1 METYVTIDGIDGK
14 KFDTVED
21 AVLYIEEQEIETAEI
36 DIYSED
42 GTFLEYQTIESK
54 NNYSFVMYG
63 IFTIVNDNGQ
73 QEWFNNT
80 EMQYNSEQ
88 EAREII
94 GDLPQGEYIISKIQQ
109 DVYTYY
115 EYTDI
120 DTIFVTK

>member
-1 METYVTIDGIDGK
+1 MKTYVTIDGIDGK

-21 AVLYIEEQEIETAEI
+21 AVLYIEEQEMETAEI

-54 NNYSFVMYG
+54 NDYSFVMYG
-63 IFTIVNDNGQ
+63 IFIINDNGQ
-73 QEWFNNT
+73 QEWYNNT
-80 EMQYNSEQ
+80 ETQYNTEE

-94 GDLPQGEYIISKIQQ
+94 GNLPQGKYIISKIQQ

-115 EYTDI
+115 EYEDI
-120 DTIFVTK
+120 DIINK

>member
-1 METYVTIDGIDGK
+1 MKTYVTIDGIDDK

-21 AVLYIEEQEIETAEI
+21 AVFYIKEQELETTEEI

-54 NNYSFVMYG
+54 NDYSFVMYG
-63 IFTIVNDNGQ
+63 IFIINDNGQ
-73 QEWFNNT
+73 QEWYGNT
-80 EMQYNSEQ
+80 ETQYNTE
-88 EAREII
+88 EETREII
-94 GDLPQGEYIISKIQQ
+94 GNLPQGEYIISKIQQ

>member
-1 METYVTIDGIDGK
+1 MKTYVAIDGIDGK

-21 AVLYIEEQEIETAEI
+21 AVLYIEEQEMETAEI

-54 NNYSFVMYG
+54 NDYSFVMYG
-63 IFTIVNDNGQ
+63 IFIINDNGQ
-73 QEWFNNT
+73 QEWYNNT
-80 EMQYNSEQ
+80 ETQYNTEE

-94 GDLPQGEYIISKIQQ
+94 GNLPQGKYIISKIQQ

-115 EYTDI
+115 EYEDI
-120 DTIFVTK
+120 DIINK

>member
-1 METYVTIDGIDGK
+1 MKTYVTIDGIDGK

-21 AVLYIEEQEIETAEI
+21 AVLYIEEQEMETAEI

-54 NNYSFVMYG
+54 KDYSFVMYG
-63 IFTIVNDNGQ
+63 IFIINDNGQ
-73 QEWFNNT
+73 QEWYNNT
-80 EMQYNSEQ
+80 ETQYNTEE

-94 GDLPQGEYIISKIQQ
+94 GNLPQGKYIISKIQQ

-115 EYTDI
+115 EYEDI
-120 DTIFVTK
+120 DIINK

>member
-1 METYVTIDGIDGK
+1 MKTYVKIDGIDDK

-21 AVLYIEEQEIETAEI
+21 AVLYIKEQELETTEEI

-42 GTFLEYQTIESK
+42 GTFLEYQTVDSK
-54 NNYSFVMYG
+54 DNYSFVMYG
-63 IFTIVNDNGQ
+63 IFIINDNGQ
-73 QEWFNNT
+73 QEWYGNT
-80 EMQYNSEQ
+80 ETQYNTE
-88 EAREII
+88 EETREII
-94 GDLPQGEYIISKIQQ
+94 GNLPQGEYIISKIQQ